1 MVPENRNLKIEDN
14 LRQTHVTMSPQRLS
28 DNRYPSPDACRYV
41 AIVARRMSQYRYN
54 GRRTTV
60 SSQQITANSW
70 PTAVSR
76 QQFAESGQRITDS
89 GSRLADTGSPNKKR
103 GHPIGTTPL
112 LSYTENPGL
121 VLATVLLQSVLR
133 VQDFIPAL
141 NGWLGEVFSP
151 SQLVDYTS

>member
-1 MVPENRNLKIEDN
+1 MVPENRNLKIVDN

-54 GRRTTV
+54 GRR
-60 SSQQITANSW
+60 
-70 PTAVSR
+70 TAVSR